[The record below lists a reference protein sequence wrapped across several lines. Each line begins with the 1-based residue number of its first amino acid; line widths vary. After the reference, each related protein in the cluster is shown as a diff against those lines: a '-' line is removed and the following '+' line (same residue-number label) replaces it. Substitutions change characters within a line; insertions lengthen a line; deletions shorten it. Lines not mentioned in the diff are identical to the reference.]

1 MVREGFE
8 PVGKTVDLK
17 ESVQLQFTLAIAK
30 QQESVTVLGKSLA
43 MANSDPFYRQLRDLG
58 LGQSYR
64 FDNYTLSI
72 DTATFQFSK
81 GTLTVLNPVDGIETG
96 AIFVG
101 EGRFNLKPVLT
112 PDRRELERRIGSP
125 EVNEDFVE
133 IVFRFTRDEW
143 PKFSAGLHEQT
154 GTPAEAT
161 LVLNKWR
168 ERMRQRRERPE
179 GFSQGLL
186 QGDTMDNVDADI
198 LAAVYNPQHPL
209 FINAYIRGAK
219 HKDLRY
225 FVRTRVGA
233 LPQLDSPEEI
243 ALVNYDPQGMDDG
256 VWYLAHFKSE
266 YLDHSARSDEDRCM
280 FATRSYKIETVIAKN
295 QHFFSSATITFEPL
309 LSKERV
315 LKFGLLPTLRVSK
328 VTDQQGRPLHWIQE
342 NRKEDGSFYALLAEA
357 PEVGKQYSIT
367 IEYSGDKVLEEAGD
381 GSFYVG
387 ARSSWYPNLNGFGE
401 HALYDLTFKVPHK
414 YKVVSVGQL
423 QNETTESDFAV
434 SRWVTPHPVAVAG
447 FNYGDYKKMEMPG
460 IKTVCQYSKGLPAD
474 PSIQFRDSAI
484 NWPQSA

>member
-1 MVREGFE
+1 MLLCISGRFMHRSAVKNKLSCIVTSAVVFLWLLFATALHAETISGIAQDSSGAVIAGARIEIMGGDLTQPVVLTSDGAGKFSSPDLKPGTYSLRVVREGFE

-112 PDRRELERRIGSP
+112 PDRRELERRIGAP

-143 PKFSAGLHEQT
+143 PKFSAGLHERT

-186 QGDTMDNVDADI
+186 QGDTMDNVDADM
-198 LAAVYNPQHPL
+198 LAALYNPQHPL

-266 YLDHSARSDEDRCM
+266 YLDHSAAQM
-280 FATRSYKIETVIAKN
+280 
-295 QHFFSSATITFEPL
+295 
-309 LSKERV
+309 
-315 LKFGLLPTLRVSK
+315 
-328 VTDQQGRPLHWIQE
+328 
-342 NRKEDGSFYALLAEA
+342 
-357 PEVGKQYSIT
+357 
-367 IEYSGDKVLEEAGD
+367 
-381 GSFYVG
+381 
-387 ARSSWYPNLNGFGE
+387 
-401 HALYDLTFKVPHK
+401 
-414 YKVVSVGQL
+414 
-423 QNETTESDFAV
+423 
-434 SRWVTPHPVAVAG
+434 
-447 FNYGDYKKMEMPG
+447 
-460 IKTVCQYSKGLPAD
+460 KTVGCLRPAAIRSKP
-474 PSIQFRDSAI
+474 
-484 NWPQSA
+484 